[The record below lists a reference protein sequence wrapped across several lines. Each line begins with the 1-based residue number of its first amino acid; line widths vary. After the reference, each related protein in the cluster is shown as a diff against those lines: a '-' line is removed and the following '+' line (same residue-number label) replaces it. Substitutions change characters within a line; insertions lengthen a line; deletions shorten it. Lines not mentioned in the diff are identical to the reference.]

1 MKYISIDL
9 ETTGLK
15 PESHQILTFSGI
27 LEDKTSPDLSTC
39 KRRAGLDDFV
49 SHDSID
55 DAWDVV
61 ELFRKHYKK

>member
-15 PESHQILTFSGI
+15 PESHQILTFSG
-27 LEDKTSPDLSTC
+27 
-39 KRRAGLDDFV
+39 GLDDFV